1 MATRSKKRAGSRNV
15 ETDTYHHGNLRRA
28 LLDTACQIIEETG
41 LQSVTMRELARRVG
55 VSPGAP
61 FRHFPTRAAL
71 LTGIAEEATVRLRDG
86 VLKAVAEC
94 SSDDPLLVFRA
105 MGQAYIAWVLEN
117 PTYFQIVSTRR
128 LIDWKSSKT
137 LDRDNNLMRAEMRRL
152 LDEAQHKRL
161 LRSQQPEDV
170 ELAARALVYGLGRM
184 YADGHFAQ
192 WLPPARNRKE
202 AMESVLDLFIAGLR
216 QP

>member
-1 MATRSKKRAGSRNV
+1 MVTRSKKRAGSHTV

-28 LLDTACQIIEETG
+28 LLDAACQIIEETG
-41 LQSVTMRELARRVG
+41 LQSVTMRTLAKRTG

-61 FRHFPTRAAL
+61 FRHFPTRDAL

-86 VLKAVAEC
+86 VLKAIAEC
-94 SSDDPLLVFRA
+94 SSDDPLLAFRA
-105 MGQAYIAWVLEN
+105 MGKAYIAWVLKN
-117 PTYFQIVSTRR
+117 PIYFQIVSTRR

-137 LDRDNNLMRAEMRRL
+137 LDRDNDLMRAEMCRL
-152 LDEAQHKRL
+152 LDEAQKRGL
-161 LRSQQPEDV
+161 LRFRQLQDIQLE
-170 ELAARALVYGLGRM
+170 ARALVYGLGRM

-192 WLPPARNRKE
+192 WLPPATDHKE